1 MIYSNYE
8 KASLKHLKA
17 CQTMVFTL
25 LHHSA
30 SISPKDKSYL
40 LMNIF
45 YLSGYTLECIINY
58 ALFKE
63 VYRRNRWSDKEC
75 VKKGFSHRKGVVDK
89 SLSFAFRQEKTPKL
103 DHLGKPVINQKTGK
117 SCMIDKYDYCIQ
129 YHDFWN
135 NVTLLDNLLSGN
147 SIPLIG
153 NKKVVPQN
161 VLRIIP
167 TWGSARRYDTH
178 VIYKESD
185 IFDLVD
191 LTEKVYQGIIDAVG
205 I

>member
-1 MIYSNYE
+1 MIYSDYQ

-17 CQTMVFTL
+17 CKTMVFAL
-25 LHHSA
+25 GNHSA

-63 VYRRNRWSDKEC
+63 VYRRNRWPEKEC
-75 VKKGFSHRKGVVDK
+75 VKNGFSHKKGVVDNT
-89 SLSFAFRQEKTPKL
+89 LSFAFWQDKTPKL
-103 DHLGKPVINQKTGK
+103 ERGKEVINPKTGK
-117 SCMIDKYDYCIQ
+117 PSMTNKYNHCIQ

-147 SIPLIG
+147 CIPLIG
-153 NKKVVPQN
+153 NKKAVPPN

-167 TWGSARRYDTH
+167 TWGTASRYDTH

-185 IFDLVD
+185 IFNLVD
-191 LTEKVYQGIIDAVG
+191 LTEKVYQGIITHVG

>member
-1 MIYSNYE
+1 MIYSDYE

-17 CQTMVFTL
+17 CQTMVFAL
-25 LHHSA
+25 LNHSA

-63 VYRRNRWSDKEC
+63 VYRRNRWSEKEC
-75 VKKGFSHRKGVVDK
+75 VKTGFHKKGVVDN
-89 SLSFAFRQEKTPKL
+89 SLSFAFWQKQTPKL
-103 DHLGKPVINQKTGK
+103 DRGQPVINPKTGK
-117 SCMIDKYDYCIQ
+117 KLMINKYNHCIQ

-147 SIPLIG
+147 CIPLIG
-153 NKKVVPQN
+153 NKKAVPKN
-161 VLRIIP
+161 VLSIIP
-167 TWGSARRYDTH
+167 TWGAASRYDTH
-178 VIYKESD
+178 VTYKESD

-191 LTEKVYQGIIDAVG
+191 LTEKVYQGIITHVG

>member
-1 MIYSNYE
+1 MIYSDYE

-17 CQTMVFTL
+17 CKTMVYAL
-25 LHHSA
+25 VHHSA
-30 SISPKDKSYL
+30 SISPKDQSYL

-75 VKKGFSHRKGVVDK
+75 VKKGFNNKGVVDK
-89 SLSFAFRQEKTPKL
+89 SLSFAFWQEKTRI
-103 DHLGKPVINQKTGK
+103 INPKTGK
-117 SCMIDKYDYCIQ
+117 SSMTNKYDHCIQ
-129 YHDFWN
+129 HHHFWN

-147 SIPLIG
+147 CIPLIG
-153 NKKVVPQN
+153 NKKAVPPH

-167 TWGSARRYDTH
+167 TWRAASRYDTH
-178 VIYKESD
+178 VTYKQSD

-191 LTEKVYQGIIDAVG
+191 LTEKVYQEIITHVG

>member
-1 MIYSNYE
+1 MIYSDYE

-17 CQTMVFTL
+17 CKTMVFTL

-30 SISPKDKSYL
+30 SISQKDKSYL

-63 VYRRNRWSDKEC
+63 VYRRNRWSNKEC
-75 VKKGFSHRKGVVDK
+75 VKKGFSHKKGVVDK
-89 SLSFAFRQEKTPKL
+89 NLSFAFWQEKTPSFN
-103 DHLGKPVINQKTGK
+103 PKTGK
-117 SCMIDKYDYCIQ
+117 NSMTNKYNHCIQ
-129 YHDFWN
+129 HHDFWN

-147 SIPLIG
+147 CIPLIG
-153 NKKVVPQN
+153 NKKAVPQN

-167 TWGSARRYDTH
+167 TWRAASRYDTH
-178 VIYKESD
+178 VTYKESD
-185 IFDLVD
+185 IVDLVD
-191 LTEKVYQGIIDAVG
+191 LTEKVYQGIINHVG